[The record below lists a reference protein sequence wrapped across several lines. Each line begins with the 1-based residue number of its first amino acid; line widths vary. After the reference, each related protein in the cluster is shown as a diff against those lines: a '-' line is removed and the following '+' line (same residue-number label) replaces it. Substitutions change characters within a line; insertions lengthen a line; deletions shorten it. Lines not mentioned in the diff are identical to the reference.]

1 MKTLK
6 IILVATFF
14 TSLLVSC
21 TPQDGIITDATVK
34 VQNSTIAKQAVYATG
49 KNGKD
54 KLHTHNG
61 G

>member
-21 TPQDGIITDATVK
+21 TPQDGIITDATIK
-34 VQNSTIAKQAVYATG
+34 IQNSTSANQAVYATG
-49 KNGKD
+49 NNGKD
-54 KLHTHNG
+54 KPKTHNG